1 MYKKIIALI
10 STFIIFFSLTACNN
24 GKTGKDESKINEVN
38 SSTSGKID
46 VVVSF
51 NPLKE
56 FTEAVGKDKVNV
68 TSVVEG
74 AVEPHDFEPKAKDLG
89 NINNSKIFVYNGLG
103 MEPWVDKVLESLDTN
118 KVILVDSSKGVNPIK
133 DSNSGED
140 GHEHGEYDPH
150 IWLSLKEAKVQSK
163 NIKEAL
169 IKADPSNKDYYEK
182 NYEEFSNTLDNLYN
196 EYKSKFDSL
205 SNKRFVTGHA
215 AFSYLCRDF
224 NLEQN
229 SIEGVYSEGEPS
241 AKKLK
246 ELVEYSRKNNVKT
259 IFSEENA
266 SPEISKTL
274 ANEVGAKVEKI
285 YSLESKEDNKD
296 YIESMRSNLEK
307 IYSSLK

>member
-10 STFIIFFSLTACNN
+10 STFIIFFSLTACSN
-24 GKTGKDESKINEVN
+24 GKTGKDESKINN
-38 SSTSGKID
+38 STLGKID

-56 FTEAVGKDKVNV
+56 FTEAIGKDKVNV
-68 TSVVEG
+68 TSVLEG
-74 AVEPHDFEPKAKDLG
+74 AVEPHDFEPKAKDLE

-118 KVILVDSSKGVNPIK
+118 NVILVDSSKGVNPIK
-133 DSNSGED
+133 ESNEED
-140 GHEHGEYDPH
+140 EHEHGEYDPH
-150 IWLSLKEAKVQSK
+150 IWLSLKEAKVQSN

-182 NYEEFSNTLDNLYN
+182 NYEEFSRELDDLYN

-205 SNKRFVTGHA
+205 NHKKFVTGHA

-246 ELVEYSRKNNVKT
+246 ELVEYSKKNNVKT

-266 SPEISKTL
+266 SPEMSKTL

-285 YSLESKEDNKD
+285 YSLESKEDNKN

-307 IYSSLK
+307 IYNSLK